1 MCELSAFAIAF
12 ACGMRERLPAPPRYC
27 NLSTISPVAI
37 ALRPSENGTRHFLD
51 GYRRVLGRLHTHQA
65 VDGHNH
71 TETIETLL
79 DEGIAFHDLSKLGRR
94 WGMLGNWL
102 SHYSALKHQLSHAL
116 PFMLLLEDDVYLR
129 PAFLTLLEQQACEAF
144 NAPPRA
150 ASSVRSR
157 PGRRSLGKQP
167 QPQQP
172 QPQLPQESIASIVQI
187 SRYSE
192 ITLTSLAGAR
202 LLVELMR
209 AAGVRKSIDQQLLDP
224 AVMGSATGRYHTVAH
239 IPAQQKGVAWKARP
253 WVLGRQA
260 NSADG
265 HIWRSR
271 RFTWTEMAMLRM
283 LTQGTATVRRL
294 RLHGNPR
301 LPADKPQTWAH

>member
-1 MCELSAFAIAF
+1 
-12 ACGMRERLPAPPRYC
+12 MRERLPAPPRYC

-129 PAFLTLLEQQACEAF
+129 PAF
-144 NAPPRA
+144 
-150 ASSVRSR
+150 
-157 PGRRSLGKQP
+157 G
-167 QPQQP
+167 
-172 QPQLPQESIASIVQI
+172 
-187 SRYSE
+187 
-192 ITLTSLAGAR
+192 
-202 LLVELMR
+202 LLV
-209 AAGVRKSIDQQLLDP
+209 
-224 AVMGSATGRYHTVAH
+224 
-239 IPAQQKGVAWKARP
+239 
-253 WVLGRQA
+253 
-260 NSADG
+260 
-265 HIWRSR
+265 
-271 RFTWTEMAMLRM
+271 
-283 LTQGTATVRRL
+283 
-294 RLHGNPR
+294 
-301 LPADKPQTWAH
+301 